1 MYDIVTLGSATV
13 DVFVK
18 TRKPQIVKHQ
28 QHEDVCYAIGE
39 KVLVDDLHVDTGG
52 GGTNTAVAFSRLGL
66 KTGWV
71 GKLGRD
77 LNAKTVLD
85 EMRRE
90 NVDVLVSRGDGSAD
104 RGRRASADT
113 VSRRMTGYS
122 VILTGLEHDRTI
134 LAYKGVNDQLSA
146 NDVPWKK
153 LNTKWLYLSAM
164 LGKSF
169 DSLVKAAQFAKK
181 NNIKYAFNASMYLA
195 KQGVKA
201 LKPIIE
207 GCDVLVLNREEA
219 QALLGTQEKCRDML
233 PELQKY
239 AKITVI
245 TDGPKP
251 AHAYNGI
258 DHYEITPPDIKVVE
272 TTGAGDAFASGF
284 VAGLMVK
291 KDIAAALQWAMAE
304 SCAVIQHI
312 GAKQKLLKRKEIER
326 AKPAKLTVTRL

>member
-1 MYDIVTLGSATV
+1 MHDIVTLGSATV

-18 TRKPQIVKHQ
+18 TRKPQIVKHR

-39 KVLVDDLHVDTGG
+39 KVLVEDLHVDTGG

-77 LNAKTVLD
+77 LHAKTVLD
-85 EMRRE
+85 EMKRE
-90 NVDVLVSRGDGSAD
+90 KVNAMVSHGTG
-104 RGRRASADT
+104 
-113 VSRRMTGYS
+113 MTGYS

-146 NDVPWKK
+146 TDVPWKK
-153 LNTKWLYLSAM
+153 LGTKWLYLSAM

-169 DSLVKAAQFAKK
+169 DTLVKAAQFAKQ

-195 KQGVKA
+195 RQGVKA
-201 LKPIIE
+201 LRPIIKD
-207 GCDVLVLNREEA
+207 CDVLVLNREEA

-239 AKITVI
+239 AKIAVI
-245 TDGPKP
+245 TDGPRP

-258 DHYEITPPDIKVVE
+258 EHYEITPPDIKVIE

-291 KDIAAALQWAMAE
+291 KDIAPALQWAMAE
-304 SCAVIQHI
+304 SCSVIQHI
-312 GAKQKLLKRKEIER
+312 GAKQKLLTRKEIER
-326 AKPAKLTVTRL
+326 AKPAKLTVARL